1 MDKKRL
7 VTWIRGC
14 SRVTLLPEK
23 VIKARAELTGT
34 WWRRNLWAAFWIH
47 RQLSPSPIVEEV
59 SRAKTI

>member
-1 MDKKRL
+1 M
-7 VTWIRGC
+7 RGC